1 MEEENKKRKKEYIY
15 IYMKYNSLYKPSN
28 DLAFKPLS
36 INSNNLE
43 KRQSRLKTELNKQIE
58 VMRRKK
64 LAIDHLAKYPLN

>member
-1 MEEENKKRKKEYIY
+1 MEEENKKRQKELYL
-15 IYMKYNSLYKPSN
+15 KYNALYKPSN

-36 INSNNLE
+36 VNSNNLG

>member
-1 MEEENKKRKKEYIY
+1 MEEQNKKRQKELYL
-15 IYMKYNSLYKPSN
+15 KYNALYQESN

-43 KRQSRLKTELNKQIE
+43 KKQSRLKTELNKQIE